1 MNPAEGKHKEFFFPR
16 TLGGEGDRKA
26 VGQTPAPNHNIAWF
40 MKKGLQIFLPL
51 TLLAALAEGLI
62 LMRVRIDP
70 WRLAALLESVALLLG
85 AFVGLT
91 QTAFIKQ
98 LRHWAMASPA
108 LAGGMPFLLLV
119 PYLIF
124 GLGTRTFSLVAFGKI
139 IAYILVPTALLLP
152 DRLHHH
158 ETLTWRD
165 VVAMVALAV
174 PVSAGWLGG
183 IWTWPQD
190 IYIFRP
196 IFCVLVGG
204 YDFMVL
210 RNLEGVGFR
219 LVWRRS
225 DVSDAL
231 LNLLAFSLLAIP
243 LGIALNFIHPHAM
256 APLAHG
262 SVEGLGPVL
271 NFLFL
276 FIGIYLT
283 VAIPEELLFRGILQ
297 NLLVRTIQKGP
308 SGLYGLLIASVVFG
322 ASHLHHAPRPN
333 WRYAILATLAG
344 IFYGNVYRTRQ
355 RLCASAL
362 THALVDTIWHFWF

>member
-1 MNPAEGKHKEFFFPR
+1 
-16 TLGGEGDRKA
+16 
-26 VGQTPAPNHNIAWF
+26 
-40 MKKGLQIFLPL
+40 MKKGFQVLLGL

-62 LMRVRIDP
+62 LMRIRIDP
-70 WRLAALLESVALLLG
+70 WQLAALMESVALLVG

-91 QTAFIKQ
+91 QTAFVKQ
-98 LRHWAMASPA
+98 LRHWTVASPA
-108 LAGGMPFLLLV
+108 LAGGLPFLLLV
-119 PYLIF
+119 PYIIF
-124 GLGTRTFSLVAFGKI
+124 GLGTRTFSLTALGKL

-152 DRLHHH
+152 DRLHPR
-158 ETLTWRD
+158 ESLTWRD
-165 VVAMVALAV
+165 GVAMLALAV
-174 PVSAGWLGG
+174 PVSAGWLQG

-190 IYIFRP
+190 LYVFRP

-204 YDFMVL
+204 YAFMVL

-225 DVSDAL
+225 DVWDAL
-231 LNLLAFSLLAIP
+231 LNLLAFTLLAIP
-243 LGIALNFIHPHAM
+243 LGMALNFIHPHSSM
-256 APLAHG
+256 SLSRLP
-262 SVEGLGPVL
+262 GLGPAGNIFFV
-271 NFLFL
+271 FV
-276 FIGIYLT
+276 GIYLT

-297 NLLVRTIQKGP
+297 NLLVRTIQRGP
-308 SGLYGLLIASVVFG
+308 RGLYGLLLASVLFG
-322 ASHLHHAPRPN
+322 AAHLHHAPVPN

>member
-1 MNPAEGKHKEFFFPR
+1 
-16 TLGGEGDRKA
+16 
-26 VGQTPAPNHNIAWF
+26 
-40 MKKGLQIFLPL
+40 MKKSLQLLLGL
-51 TLLAALAEGLI
+51 TLLAAVAEGLVLI
-62 LMRVRIDP
+62 RIRIDP
-70 WRLAALLESVALLLG
+70 WRLFTLMESVALLVG

-91 QTAFIKQ
+91 QPAFIKQ
-98 LRHWAMASPA
+98 LRHMAATSAA
-108 LAGGMPFLLLV
+108 LAAGLPFLLLI
-119 PYLIF
+119 PYLILA
-124 GLGTRTFSLVAFGKI
+124 LGTRTFSLLALGKL

-152 DRLHHH
+152 DRRRHRESLG
-158 ETLTWRD
+158 WRD
-165 VVAMVALAV
+165 AAAILALAV

-183 IWTWPQD
+183 IWIWPQD

-196 IFCVLVGG
+196 VFCVLVGG
-204 YDFMVL
+204 YAFMVL

-225 DVSDAL
+225 DVWDAL
-231 LNLLAFSLLAIP
+231 LNLAAFCLLAIP
-243 LGIALNFIHPHAM
+243 LGLSLNFIHPHSM

-262 SVEGLGPVL
+262 SIFQLTGLENLEGGLGPVL

-297 NLLVRTIQKGP
+297 NLLVRTIHKGP
-308 SGLYGLLIASVVFG
+308 RGLYGLLMASVLFG
-322 ASHLHHAPRPN
+322 ATHLHHPPVPN
-333 WRYAILATLAG
+333 WRYAIMATLAG